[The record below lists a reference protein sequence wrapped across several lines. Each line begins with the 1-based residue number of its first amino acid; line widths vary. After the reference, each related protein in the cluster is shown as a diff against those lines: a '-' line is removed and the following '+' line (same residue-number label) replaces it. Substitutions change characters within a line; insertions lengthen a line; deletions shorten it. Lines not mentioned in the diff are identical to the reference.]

1 MEQYKVKK
9 KELKE
14 DFLILILC
22 LILVITS
29 LTNVISFVINE
40 DTKELK
46 IKLEKIE
53 KKLLNKKLNKANKN
67 KLFL

>member
-53 KKLLNKKLNKANKN
+53 KKLSS
-67 KLFL
+67 

>member
-1 MEQYKVKK
+1 MEEYKVKK

-14 DFLILILC
+14 DFFILILC

-40 DTKELK
+40 DTKYLK
-46 IKLEKIE
+46 EKINKIE
-53 KKLLNKKLNKANKN
+53 KEIIELKSVKTQ
-67 KLFL
+67 

>member
-1 MEQYKVKK
+1 MEEYKVKK
-9 KELKE
+9 KELKQ
-14 DFLILILC
+14 DFFILILC

-29 LTNVISFVINE
+29 LTNVIVCVINE

-67 KLFL
+67 KLFI

>member
-1 MEQYKVKK
+1 MEEYKVKK
-9 KELKE
+9 KELKQ
-14 DFLILILC
+14 DFFILILC

-29 LTNVISFVINE
+29 LTNVIVCVINE

-53 KKLLNKKLNKANKN
+53 KKIIEQKTQ
-67 KLFL
+67 

>member
-1 MEQYKVKK
+1 MEEYKVKK
-9 KELKE
+9 KELKQ
-14 DFLILILC
+14 DFFILILC

-29 LTNVISFVINE
+29 LTNVIVCVINE